1 MTGIVLLSLSFPL
14 LSFDRPHVPRMYLKL
29 GLSDEHFSKITSW
42 RIVEI
47 PQRIAGMAWYL
58 TSGVVTARMY
68 AML

>member
-1 MTGIVLLSLSFPL
+1 
-14 LSFDRPHVPRMYLKL
+14 MYLKL

-42 RIVEI
+42 RVVEI